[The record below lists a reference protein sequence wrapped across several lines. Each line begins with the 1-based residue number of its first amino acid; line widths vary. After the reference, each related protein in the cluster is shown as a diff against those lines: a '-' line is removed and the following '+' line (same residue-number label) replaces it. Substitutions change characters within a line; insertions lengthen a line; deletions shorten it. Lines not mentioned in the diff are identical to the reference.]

1 MRSDEK
7 EIPSSSGSFLAGA
20 MDYTSSNKTERK
32 EHKGILATC
41 GIWRGV
47 PQQNGKF
54 IGTGSLIKD
63 FFPNCDK
70 KTHLV
75 TSDKVISPDAL
86 RFYSLYFKKS
96 KDKEEEP
103 KKLVDMVSDEVIFKS
118 GLAIVPVDPNKLN
131 FKRKRHPPSTICAKV
146 RKDLRNDEL
155 YCHVLESFGGPF
167 TITPYQVKGIAD
179 KETYIADDI
188 SGKMESSRFYKDH
201 RKGLG
206 APITIT
212 VNEEAVVVGAI
223 TLDNNNQIS
232 FVLFSEIDRTRISS
246 G

>member
-1 MRSDEK
+1 
-7 EIPSSSGSFLAGA
+7 
-20 MDYTSSNKTERK
+20 MDYTSSKAKRK

-41 GIWRGV
+41 GIWKDV
-47 PQQNGKF
+47 PQQKGKF

-86 RFYSLYFKKS
+86 RFYYLYFKKS
-96 KDKEEEP
+96 NDKEEEP
-103 KKLVDMVSDEVIFKS
+103 KKLADMVSGNVILKS

-131 FKRKRHPPSTICAKV
+131 FKKKKSHPPSTICAKV

-212 VNEEAVVVGAI
+212 VNEEVVVVGAI

-232 FVLFSEIDRTRISS
+232 FVLFSEIDRTWINS

>member
-41 GIWRGV
+41 GIWKGV

-54 IGTGSLIKD
+54 IGPGSLIKD

-167 TITPYQVKGIAD
+167 TITLYQVKGMQT
-179 KETYIADDI
+179 KKHI
-188 SGKMESSRFYKDH
+188 SLTTFRERWKALDFTKIIGKALELQLQLQSMR
-201 RKGLG
+201 RQLLWV
-206 APITIT
+206 PLLLTTIT
-212 VNEEAVVVGAI
+212 KF
-223 TLDNNNQIS
+223 L
-232 FVLFSEIDRTRISS
+232 LFCFLRLI
-246 G
+246 GHG